1 MNLKFGRR
9 SFLSALG
16 AVGAGLFGSS
26 KLKALAPTANHAGSM
41 SSPGLPQVDGHPV
54 APTTKGFCST
64 GNPWDELGVTPMVNI
79 QGTVTVIGGSVMKP
93 EVMEAI
99 RMGNMHFCVIDDLL
113 VKSGKWIAN
122 LCKAPEGY
130 TALVTEGCAAAI
142 LCGYAGMLTE
152 DYNERMVNIP
162 DLRGFPKTEVI
173 IQQGHRDNF
182 DHQIRQTGVK
192 LVVVNSKDELIA
204 AINERTVG
212 IHFNHIQSNRS
223 PVTAE
228 EVIAIAKAHNIFT
241 FCDASADVPPKER
254 LWELPAMGFDIV
266 AFSGG
271 KDICGP
277 QATGFMIGKENLLHW
292 AQLNMSPQENRIGRV
307 CKVSKESLFGLLKA
321 LELFVNQD
329 YDATLKKYDVR
340 ADTITKALAKYG
352 VTMARTYNG
361 DALGNVS
368 PHYTWTWDPDQ
379 LKITGKD
386 IMQKLGETKPVAIG
400 APPGLGMGAG
410 GMSGRSDPNWTGP
423 NDYDIPRGGGG
434 AGGGRGGRSGAAT
447 TAPAAGAPVAAPEGG
462 RVSAAAGAPAGGAP
476 GAAQEGGRG
485 GRGGGP
491 PNSFGFSTWLLKDGE
506 DKYIANRLVQIF
518 QEAGAKPVV
527 MSKPAATKASA
538 PAKKS

>member
-1 MNLKFGRR
+1 MNLKYGRR
-9 SFLSALG
+9 SFLSSLG
-16 AVGAGLFGSS
+16 TLGAGLFGSS
-26 KLKALAPTANHAGSM
+26 KLNALAPAASHAGSM
-41 SSPGLPQVDGHPV
+41 SSPGLPLVDGHPV
-54 APTTKGFCST
+54 APTTKGFGST

-192 LVVVNSKDELIA
+192 LVVVNTKDELIA

-223 PVTAE
+223 PLTAE
-228 EVIAIAKAHNIFT
+228 EVIAIAKAHNIYT

-254 LWELPAMGFDIV
+254 LWELPALGFDIV

-321 LELFVNQD
+321 LELFVHQD
-329 YDATLKKYDVR
+329 YDATLRKYDEK
-340 ADTITKALAKYG
+340 ADTISKALAKYG
-352 VTMARTYNG
+352 VTMTRTYDG

-379 LKITGKD
+379 VKLTGQD
-386 IMQKLGETKPVAIG
+386 IAQKLGETKPVAIG

-423 NDYDIPRGGGG
+423 NDYDIPRGGGR
-434 AGGGRGGRSGAAT
+434 GGRGG
-447 TAPAAGAPVAAPEGG
+447 
-462 RVSAAAGAPAGGAP
+462 AAAGAPASAAP
-476 GAAQEGGRG
+476 GAATEGGR

-518 QEAGAKPVV
+518 KEAGAKPVV
-527 MSKPAATKASA
+527 MSKPTATKAAA

>member
-1 MNLKFGRR
+1 MNLKIGRR
-9 SFLSALG
+9 GFLSAIG
-16 AVGAGLFGSS
+16 AFGAGLFGSG
-26 KLKALAPTANHAGSM
+26 KLSAAAPTATNLDSM
-41 SSPGLPQVDGHPV
+41 SSPGLPMVDGHPV
-54 APTTKGFCST
+54 APIKAKSFCST
-64 GNPWDELGVTPMVNI
+64 GNPWAELGVTPMVNI

-93 EVMEAI
+93 EVIEAI

-130 TALVTEGCAAAI
+130 TGLVTEGCASGI
-142 LCGYAGMLTE
+142 LVSYAGMLTE
-152 DYNERMVNIP
+152 DYNERMQNIP

-192 LVVVNSKDELIA
+192 LVVVTTKDELIA

-212 IHFNHIQSNRS
+212 IHFNHIQSNRGQVS
-223 PVTAE
+223 AE
-228 EVIAIAKAHNIFT
+228 DVIAIAKAHNIYT

-277 QATGFMIGKENLLHW
+277 QATGFLIGKENLLHW
-292 AQLNMSPQENRIGRV
+292 ALLNMSPQENRIGRV
-307 CKVSKESLFGLLKA
+307 CKVGKESLFGLLKA

-329 YDATLKKYDVR
+329 YDATLKKYDAR
-340 ADTITKALAKYG
+340 ADTITRALAKYG

-368 PHYTWTWDPDQ
+368 PHYTWTFDPDQ
-379 LKITGKD
+379 IKITNQE

-400 APPGLGMGAG
+400 SPPGLGMGAG
-410 GMSGRSDPNWTGP
+410 GMSGRPDPNWNGP
-423 NDYDIPRGGGG
+423 NDYDIPRSGGGEGGGRRAG
-434 AGGGRGGRSGAAT
+434 AGEGTGVAGAPGAARQGGRGGR
-447 TAPAAGAPVAAPEGG
+447 
-462 RVSAAAGAPAGGAP
+462 
-476 GAAQEGGRG
+476 
-485 GRGGGP
+485 GGP

-518 QEAGAKPVV
+518 KEAGAKPIA
-527 MSKPAATKASA
+527 MSKAAATVKT
-538 PAKKS
+538 P